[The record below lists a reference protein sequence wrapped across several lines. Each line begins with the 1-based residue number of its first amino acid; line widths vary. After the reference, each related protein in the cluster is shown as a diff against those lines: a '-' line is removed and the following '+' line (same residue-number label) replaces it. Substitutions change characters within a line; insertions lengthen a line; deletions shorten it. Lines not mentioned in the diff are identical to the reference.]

1 MGPRPSLNPQYLPQP
16 VREKDFQGV
25 VIKLAEWCGWLQY
38 HTLNFSPTPSA
49 SKKGFPDLVLAK
61 GGRLWFVELKRSRKV
76 KLDPWQVVWRDAL
89 IEAGQVWKLW
99 VPEDWEE
106 IEKLLAV

>member
-1 MGPRPSLNPQYLPQP
+1 
-16 VREKDFQGV
+16 
-25 VIKLAEWCGWLQY
+25 
-38 HTLNFSPTPSA
+38 
-49 SKKGFPDLVLAK
+49 
-61 GGRLWFVELKRSRKV
+61 
-76 KLDPWQVVWRDAL
+76 LDPWQVVWRDAL